1 MTGMARRR
9 RIIWIAGILVAA
21 TVVVTLALSSD
32 RSDPAVDERAV
43 EPSKDSL
50 TGGSWAKTIEESNIR
65 IYLDWDAAKLL
76 TVFPTGS
83 GNKIAELDLA
93 GSNPF
98 YSDRFGTALWPQC
111 EQVAVWIAVDEEL
124 PAVTRD
130 RMRQVTVE
138 ALLSLRYLTG
148 LDIVVGRGG
157 TELAEVFSKANQ
169 RVTEPDEH
177 ILEIHW
183 VDHRNSWLAPDELG
197 TATVWH
203 QLSNLGSNIG
213 SGRIQLSSR
222 IFDSLPEGQFD
233 EPSRQLGVLHELAH
247 IFGVGHSTDSESFM
261 YPSMGKIARI
271 TPADRTALALAGSRP
286 C

>member
-1 MTGMARRR
+1 MTGMGRGR
-9 RIIWIAGILVAA
+9 RIILLTGIVVAA
-21 TVVVTLALSSD
+21 AAVVVPALYD
-32 RSDPAVDERAV
+32 GRSDPAEVERAA
-43 EPSKDSL
+43 SSGKDPL

-111 EQVAVWIAVDEEL
+111 ERVTAWIAVDEDL
-124 PAVTRD
+124 PAATRA

-148 LDIVVGRGG
+148 LDLVVGRGG

-169 RVTEPDEH
+169 RITEPDEH

-233 EPSRQLGVLHELAH
+233 GPSRQLGVLHELAH

-261 YPSMGKIARI
+261 YPSMGTLSLIHI
-271 TPADRTALALAGSRP
+271 
-286 C
+286 